1 MDALGAE
8 AFWRHSG
15 ETCVGVSREGACTEV
30 LAAGAVVASERL
42 SCRPFQM
49 QE

>member
-1 MDALGAE
+1 MDALSAE
-8 AFWRHSG
+8 AFWRSSG
-15 ETCVGVSREGACTEV
+15 ETGVGVSREDAHIEV

-42 SCRPFQM
+42 SCRPFQT